1 MISTKM
7 FIKLGGGVILPLI
20 KLVACD
26 LDGTLFNSDMAI
38 SEENVAA
45 IRAAQRNGI
54 EFLVA
59 TGRTPRQSRRTI
71 EKYGLKTGFIN
82 INGALVYDAD
92 NNLKVKHKLPND
104 KASAISK
111 ILKENN
117 IYFELVTTDKI
128 YSSDISK
135 RVVNL
140 ARALMILN
148 PGVTFKKA
156 VATAAGSDAMLSMTL
171 VDNLDQLLAN
181 DKIEIMK
188 IIAFDAHGQSA
199 FAKAKKE
206 INALGNVVV
215 TSSSAANIEINDIK
229 AQKGPALLDYAK
241 KKGLKREEVAAIG
254 DNLNDASMIK
264 DAGTGVAMANAIPT
278 IKKLAQ
284 VKTKSNND
292 NGVAYI
298 LRKFIKNNAKE

>member
-1 MISTKM
+1 M
-7 FIKLGGGVILPLI
+7 I

-26 LDGTLFNSDMAI
+26 LDGTLFNSDMRI
-38 SEENVAA
+38 SDENVSA

-59 TGRTPRQSRRTI
+59 TGRAPRQSRKTI
-71 EKYGLKTGFIN
+71 RDYGLKTGFIN
-82 INGALVYDAD
+82 INGALVYDEND
-92 NNLKVKHKLPND
+92 NLQIKHKLPNE
-104 KASAISK
+104 KAHVIAN
-111 ILKENN
+111 ILEQNN
-117 IYFELVTTDKI
+117 IYFELVTAEQI

-140 ARALMILN
+140 ARALMTLN

-156 VATAAGSDAMLSMTL
+156 VATAAGSNAMFSMTL
-171 VDNLDQLLAN
+171 EKDFDKLLTN
-181 DKIEIMK
+181 PKTEIMK
-188 IIAFDAHGQSA
+188 IIAFDAHGPAA
-199 FAKAKKE
+199 FTKVKKE
-206 INALGNVVV
+206 IKDVDGVVV

-229 AQKGPALLDYAK
+229 AQKGPALLDYAR
-241 KKGLKREEVAAIG
+241 KKGIKTEEVAAIG
-254 DNLNDASMIK
+254 DNLNDASMIR
-264 DAGTGVAMANAIPT
+264 DAGVGVAMANAVPT

-284 VKTKSNND
+284 VRTKSNND